1 MTVIIQGRSFPDD
14 LTQYAEFIGQGLLS
28 PEEMRRI
35 DQNAQAL
42 GISGLE
48 LMESAGTGLAMAAR
62 RYQPGKI
69 LILCG
74 SGNNGGDGMVA
85 ARHLAGEADITV
97 FWYDSGRQTDSTRT
111 QLQRLLS
118 CSVTSIPF
126 RSRDDLIE
134 HTRIFQDTDLIIDA
148 LLGTGGTG
156 SVREPV
162 RTCIE
167 FANNAKAP
175 ILSAD
180 LPSPGI
186 IPDRICAFHR
196 AKTEGAHIYGI
207 GIPLLAEISTGPG
220 DLCILRNRNPDS
232 HKGVGGNILVI
243 GGGPYQGA
251 PYLAG
256 LAALRAGADI
266 VRVVSPHYL
275 PEPDIIYVP
284 TAGDRITTAD
294 LTTIIPL
301 CKQADVVLCGPG
313 LGPESHDVITSLAP
327 YIRKGVFDADALR
340 DPLPVAGESLYT
352 PHAGE
357 FARMSGL
364 SPGKTP
370 RERAHAIMKAQIS
383 GTVLLKGAVDVICD
397 GSRVRFNQTG
407 TPAMTTGGTGDV
419 LAGVCAALMAVVPAF
434 EAACIGAYVTGRA
447 GELITQTCGYGMTAR
462 DLLTAVPQ
470 VLFRSTSER
479 E

>member
-1 MTVIIQGRSFPDD
+1 VLHSTDIAEEKTVACMRM
-14 LTQYAEFIGQGLLS
+14 LCA
-28 PEEMRRI
+28 RRI
-35 DQNAQAL
+35 NGEPLQYIL
-42 GISGLE
+42 GEWEFMGLSFYVGEGVLIPRQETE
-48 LMESAGTGLAMAAR
+48 LLVEAASQRIKEMKSPVIFDLCAGTGCIGL
-62 RYQPGKI
+62 
-69 LILCG
+69 
-74 SGNNGGDGMVA
+74 SVA
-85 ARHLAGEADITV
+85 KLFKDASVYLLEKTDDAFVYLNRNKERLNISNAVLVKADI
-97 FWYDSGRQTDSTRT
+97 Y
-111 QLQRLLS
+111 
-118 CSVTSIPF
+118 
-126 RSRDDLIE
+126 
-134 HTRIFQDTDLIIDA
+134 
-148 LLGTGGTG
+148 
-156 SVREPV
+156 
-162 RTCIE
+162 
-167 FANNAKAP
+167 
-175 ILSAD
+175 
-180 LPSPGI
+180 
-186 IPDRICAFHR
+186 
-196 AKTEGAHIYGI
+196 
-207 GIPLLAEISTGPG
+207 
-220 DLCILRNRNPDS
+220 
-232 HKGVGGNILVI
+232 KGFFSFG
-243 GGGPYQGA
+243 
-251 PYLAG
+251 
-256 LAALRAGADI
+256 
-266 VRVVSPHYL
+266 L
-275 PEPDIIYVP
+275 PEPDIIHVP

-294 LTTIIPL
+294 LATIIPL

>member
-1 MTVIIQGRSFPDD
+1 MVPNIQSGSFPDD
-14 LTQYAEFIGQGLLS
+14 LTQYTEFLGQGCIS

-35 DQNAQAL
+35 DCNAQAL

-48 LMESAGTGLAMAAR
+48 LMESAGTGLSMAAR
-62 RYQPGKI
+62 QYNPGKV

-85 ARHLAGEADITV
+85 ARHLAGEAEITV
-97 FWYDSGRQTDSTRT
+97 LWYDSGRQTDSTRT

-118 CSVTSIPF
+118 CSVHTIPF

-134 HTRIFQDTDLIIDA
+134 HSRIFHDTDLIIDA

-156 SVREPV
+156 QVREPV

-167 FANNAKAP
+167 YANNTAAP

-186 IPDRICAFHR
+186 TPDRVCAFHR
-196 AKTEGAHIYGI
+196 AKTEGAHTHGI
-207 GIPLLAEISTGPG
+207 GIPLLAEIGTGPG
-220 DLCILRNRNPDS
+220 DLLLLENRSPDS

-266 VRVVSPHYL
+266 VRVVTPHYL
-275 PEPDIIYVP
+275 PEPDLIHVP
-284 TAGDRITTAD
+284 TAGNRINPAD
-294 LTTIIPL
+294 LPTIIPL
-301 CKQADVVLCGPG
+301 CEQADVVLCGPG
-313 LGPESHDVITSLAP
+313 LGSESHDVIMALAP
-327 YIRKGVFDADALR
+327 HIRKGVFDADALR
-340 DPLPVAGESLYT
+340 DPLPVAGETLYT

-357 FARMSGL
+357 FARMCVRT
-364 SPGKTP
+364 PGKTP
-370 RERAHAIMKAQIS
+370 RERAHAIKEAQIS
-383 GTVLLKGAVDVICD
+383 GTVLLKGTVDVICD

-419 LAGVCAALMAVVPAF
+419 LAGVCAALMVRIPAF
-434 EAACIGAYVTGRA
+434 EAACIGAYATGRA
-447 GELITQTCGYGMTAR
+447 GELITQTYGYGMTAR

-470 VLFRSTSER
+470 VLFRKTSER